1 MGGPVMYGIRY
12 LEPEEMAYGVAET
25 GFFHTEMA
33 AAWYLVA
40 RHKKLSSSHLLE
52 KHGVET

>member
-1 MGGPVMYGIRY
+1 MDGIRY